1 MKWQRVGVC
10 IVGLMGGTGCP
21 HAFGRGGTV
30 DRAVLA
36 DMMEL
41 LRENCTQQEIDQ
53 YCQDPRSP
61 ECQEACGE

>member
-1 MKWQRVGVC
+1 M
-10 IVGLMGGTGCP
+10 
-21 HAFGRGGTV
+21 

-41 LRENCTQQEIDQ
+41 LRENCTQQEIDL